1 MRFFAQFF
9 LTAGSESL
17 WEKLS
22 VWYQNSIFY
31 ELFQYFNEKYF
42 TVEFGAYENFSLG
55 AGTSALAQTLV
66 YAIAVGVIVAAGMS
80 VYTRSVL
87 GGFVRTLLK
96 EGALSPENAK
106 TLSDV
111 GFFRNAAIRRELA
124 KGVTLRKVVKCCEE
138 EALKKVSNAQS
149 TESQAEPDRRW
160 GGKSKSDFR
169 PDFLT
174 ARYYIPEDLK
184 YRAEVR
190 FEKKGSS
197 WWNFFLAALGAIV
210 VAALIG
216 FFLPDLFQLMDNIIG
231 MMTPKA

>member
-1 MRFFAQFF
+1 MSSFMQFF

-31 ELFQYFNEKYF
+31 ELFNYFNEKYF
-42 TVEFGAYENFSLG
+42 TVEFGAYENFSMG

-66 YAIAVGVIVAAGMS
+66 YAIAIGVILAAAMS

-96 EGALSPENAK
+96 EGANTPENAK
-106 TLSDV
+106 KLSEV

-138 EALKKVSNAQS
+138 EALAAET
-149 TESQAEPDRRW
+149 TEQGS
-160 GGKSKSDFR
+160 SKSFK

-184 YRAEVR
+184 YRAEIR
-190 FEKKGSS
+190 FEQKGSG
-197 WWNFFLAALGAIV
+197 WGTFFLAAFGAIV
-210 VAALIG
+210 IAALIG
-216 FFLPDLFQLMDNIIG
+216 FFLPDIFQLMDNIIG
-231 MMTPKA
+231 MMTPEA

>member
-124 KGVTLRKVVKCCEE
+124 KGVTLRKVVKSCEE
-138 EALKKVSNAQS
+138 EALKKASNAQS

>member
-1 MRFFAQFF
+1 MISLMQFF

-31 ELFQYFNEKYF
+31 ELFNYFNEKYF
-42 TVEFGAYENFSLG
+42 TVEFGAYENFSMG
-55 AGTSALAQTLV
+55 AGASAMAQTLV
-66 YAIAVGVIVAAGMS
+66 YAIAVGVIVAAAMA

-87 GGFVRTLLK
+87 GGFVRKLLL
-96 EGALSPENAK
+96 EGANSPETAK
-106 TLSDV
+106 RLSEV

-124 KGVTLRKVVKCCEE
+124 KGVTLRKVVRCCEE
-138 EALKKVSNAQS
+138 EAFQAAAAEDGAGKGSASKNAK
-149 TESQAEPDRRW
+149 
-160 GGKSKSDFR
+160 GFR

-174 ARYYIPEDLK
+174 ARYYIPEELR
-184 YRAEVR
+184 YRAEIR

-197 WWNFFLAALGAIV
+197 WGLFFIATAGAIV
-210 VAALIG
+210 IAALIG
-216 FFLPDLFQLMDNIIG
+216 FFLPDIFQLMDNIIG